1 MADLCRNF
9 FYKHICII
17 IMTMYKTSPRPS
29 PKERVRWNE
38 RSEQIKRLDAWEY
51 FAALICNRGTEPQIS
66 RD

>member
-1 MADLCRNF
+1 
-9 FYKHICII
+9 
-17 IMTMYKTSPRPS
+17 MYKTSPRPS

-51 FAALICNRGTEPQIS
+51 FAALICKRGTEPQIS